1 MLKNQN
7 LVLKSDFQKIAISHN
22 NQFMTQR
29 DQLEAFSKEIPATTT
44 LPTASNDSMWAWTG
58 RDRVTSADV
67 NKLARAIQDG
77 MIQQN
82 KYIVKIIREF
92 EVVYNTFNS
101 LDKEYVQEIVKS
113 FNAAVEA
120 HEKANQ
126 NILRLNKQQ
135 QDIEKGQQ
143 DIKGIINTLEKMVS
157 VLKDFKEKLEK
168 LRHLVDVDV
177 IFSDVEEN
185 QKQLNS
191 VIQLASKQKAHM
203 EQLSQDVNT
212 KMIQF
217 DQKHSKVLAELKSD
231 VEKNA
236 QKIEKQ
242 HQIMLSMLND
252 ATTQLREEMNQKFY
266 LMLAE
271 ACVVSQKI
279 TWN

>member
-1 MLKNQN
+1 MQELI
-7 LVLKSDFQKIAISHN
+7 VPRDSQKISIQPNRFRKQTNAL
-22 NQFMTQR
+22 Q
-29 DQLEAFSKEIPATTT
+29 AFSKEIPSTAT
-44 LPTASNDSMWAWTG
+44 LPTASNDSIFSCIG

-67 NKLARAIQDG
+67 NKLANAIQEEI
-77 MIQQN
+77 IQQN
-82 KYIVKIIREF
+82 KHIVKIIKEF

-101 LDKEYVQEIVKS
+101 LDQEYVQEIICS
-113 FNAAVEA
+113 FNVAAGA
-120 HEKANQ
+120 QDTANQ

-135 QDIEKGQQ
+135 QEIEKDQE
-143 DIKGIINTLEKMVS
+143 DIKNIVDNLKAIVE
-157 VLKDFKEKLEK
+157 VLQDFKGKLEK
-168 LRHLVDVDV
+168 IEHLVDIDA

-203 EQLSQDVNT
+203 EQLSKDVNT

-231 VEKNA
+231 VEGNA

-242 HQIMLSMLND
+242 HKTMVSMLNNT
-252 ATTQLREEMNQKFY
+252 TTQLREEMNQKFY
-266 LMLAE
+266 ITLAE
-271 ACVVSQKI
+271 ACVASQKI